1 MPVLVMTKLGFAP
14 DHYEAVEK
22 AVKENGKIIRSSARR
37 PESDIYSEITPTN
50 SYDACLITVLHDGKP
65 RKTAGR
71 WNPTADDL
79 MADDWTVITE

>member
-1 MPVLVMTKLGFAP
+1 MYI
-14 DHYEAVEK
+14 HEAVEK
-22 AVKENGKIIRSSARR
+22 AVKENGRITRSSARR

-50 SYDACLITVLHDGKP
+50 SYDTCLITVLNNGKP

-79 MADDWTVITE
+79 MADDWIVITE

>member
-1 MPVLVMTKLGFAP
+1 MYI
-14 DHYEAVEK
+14 HEAVEK

-65 RKTAGR
+65 RKKAAR
-71 WNPTADDL
+71 LIPSEDDL

>member
-1 MPVLVMTKLGFAP
+1 MYI
-14 DHYEAVEK
+14 HEAVEK
-22 AVKENGKIIRSSARR
+22 AVKENGKSSDHPHGDRN
-37 PESDIYSEITPTN
+37 PTYNSEITPTN

>member
-1 MPVLVMTKLGFAP
+1 MYI
-14 DHYEAVEK
+14 HEAVEK
-22 AVKENGKIIRSSARR
+22 AVKEKGRITRSSARR

-50 SYDACLITVLHDGKP
+50 SYDTCLITVLHDGKP

-79 MADDWTVITE
+79 MADDWIVITE

>member
-1 MPVLVMTKLGFAP
+1 MYI
-14 DHYEAVEK
+14 HEAVEK

-65 RKTAGR
+65 R
-71 WNPTADDL
+71 
-79 MADDWTVITE
+79 I